1 MTTERL
7 VEVGALARVEGEG
20 GLRVVVQDGAVS
32 EVALNIFEPPRFFEA
47 FLIGRSYKEVP
58 DITARICGI
67 CPVAYQ
73 MTSCA
78 AIEDAFCAALDD
90 PFVAT
95 PGPEVQQLRRLLY
108 CGEWLQSHA
117 LHVYFLHAP
126 DFFGCQD
133 AVELGA
139 LDPAAL
145 HRGLALK
152 NTGNK
157 VMTVVGG
164 RAVHPVNVRVGG
176 FYKAP
181 SREAVHD
188 LGEPLNHALAL
199 SLETVD
205 WVAGFDFPDVETD
218 HVFVALRGDGRY
230 PIEAGRVASS
240 EGLDCTAPEFAEV
253 AVEEHVSRSNAL
265 HSRLYGRLPYL
276 TGPLAR
282 YALNSSLLPPLA
294 RAAAARAG
302 LQAVCRNPFR
312 SIIVRAV
319 EMVAVCEE
327 ALRLVE
333 AYEPPAHPAI
343 EMPPVPSDQLLVGAG
358 ATEAPRG
365 LLLHRYELQDGL
377 VTKARIM
384 PPTSQ
389 NQLAIEADLRSVAV
403 ACLQLGDEELT
414 RRAEMAVRNHDPC
427 ISCATHFLDVRVEM
441 RGGS

>member
-1 MTTERL
+1 MAAEHS
-7 VEVGALARVEGEG
+7 VEVGLLARIEGES
-20 GLRVVVQDGAVS
+20 GLRVVVEDGAVS
-32 EVALNIFEPPRFFEA
+32 AVALNIFEPPRFFEA
-47 FLIGRSYKEVP
+47 LLVGRGYQEVP

-78 AIEDAFCAALDD
+78 AIEEAFCGALENA
-90 PFVAT
+90 FVAT
-95 PGPEVQQLRRLLY
+95 PLPQVQQLRRLLY

-139 LDPAAL
+139 LDGGAL
-145 HRGLALK
+145 RRGLALK
-152 NTGNK
+152 NTGNL
-157 VMTVVGG
+157 VMTTVGG

-181 SREAVHD
+181 TLEAVRA
-188 LGEPLNHALAL
+188 LERPLRQALAA
-199 SLETVD
+199 SLETVE
-205 WVAGFDFPDVETD
+205 WVSGFDFPDVEQD
-218 HVFVALRGDGRY
+218 YLFVALKGAGSY

-240 EGLDCTAPEFAEV
+240 AGLDCTAAEFAEI
-253 AVEEHVSRSNAL
+253 AIEEHVARSTAL

-282 YALNSSLLPPLA
+282 YALNWPLLTPLA
-294 RAAAARAG
+294 RQAALAAG
-302 LQAVCRNPFR
+302 LGTVCRNPFR
-312 SIIVRAV
+312 SIVVRAV
-319 EMVAVCEE
+319 EMVLACEE
-327 ALRLVE
+327 ALRVVTS
-333 AYEPPAHPAI
+333 YQPPSPAFTP
-343 EMPPVPSDQLLVGAG
+343 MPEVPSEQLLSGAG

-365 LLLHRYELQDGL
+365 LLLHSYELRDGL

-389 NQLAIEADLRSVAV
+389 NQLAIEGDLGAV
-403 ACLQLGDEELT
+403 AQQYLGGGEEELT

-427 ISCATHFLDVRVEM
+427 ISCAAHFLKVTIEKKP
-441 RGGS
+441 